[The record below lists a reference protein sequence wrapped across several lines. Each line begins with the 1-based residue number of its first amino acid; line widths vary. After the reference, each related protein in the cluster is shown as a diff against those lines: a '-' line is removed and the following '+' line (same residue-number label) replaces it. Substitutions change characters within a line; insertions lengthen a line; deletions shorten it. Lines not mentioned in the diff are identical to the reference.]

1 MYHLPIQKPT
11 CAFSGAGVAG
21 GPLAPGPVGAV
32 AVGAALVGAPEE
44 AELLWRAGAGGSR
57 GVLAGLVLQVR
68 LTHFGPS
75 KQTEDDDFSPNRYL
89 RGEG

>member
-44 AELLWRAGAGGSR
+44 AELLRRAGAGGGR

-75 KQTEDDDFSPNRYL
+75 KQTEIYDFSPNRYI